1 MTSQTV
7 KLDGFFP
14 SWTEELVLLDDDVYV
29 GVKLAWQTSQFYGL
43 LILASWID
51 ANK

>member
-14 SWTEELVLLDDDVYV
+14 SWTEDIVLLDDDVYV
-29 GVKLAWQTSQFYGL
+29 GVDKLHYFMV
-43 LILASWID
+43 
-51 ANK
+51 